1 MHTFQSGDV
10 ICFLGDSITANG
22 LWEAEIFQTL
32 AKRGDIKCF
41 NCGASGSR
49 ADIVV
54 DYLDEFCLSKNPTF
68 ISIAFGVNDIDRYAC
83 TSEYKATR
91 DDSEQV
97 VERAIENYAL
107 YMEKIVCKCLE
118 KGAKPILCTP
128 IPYDEYSDSEEENLR
143 CDYAL
148 EKCAKI
154 VKALAKKYAC
164 KVVDF
169 RKHLLPLVKNNALIA
184 ADRIHPTDKGCH
196 YMAQIYLQ
204 EIGEI
209 EKANFDTPFTFEGW
223 NKQRFE
229 IETKVKML
237 DFIERV
243 VLWQQR
249 KTLGWGIEETIA
261 EVEKRIA
268 QDVAKKEYMTGC
280 YEIYLQHAR
289 ARDALEKQLNQCTNV
304 VN

>member
-1 MHTFQSGDV
+1 MNEFQSGDV

-32 AKRGDIKCF
+32 KKRIDVKCL
-41 NCGASGSR
+41 NRGASGSR

-54 DYLDEFCLSKNPTF
+54 DYLDEFCLSKNPTHV
-68 ISIAFGVNDIDRYAC
+68 SIAFGVNDIDRYAC
-83 TSEYKATR
+83 TQEYQATHN
-91 DDSEQV
+91 DGEQV
-97 VERAIENYAL
+97 VERAIENYAEH
-107 YMEKIVCKCLE
+107 MEKIVCECLK

-148 EKCAKI
+148 EKCAQI
-154 VKALAKKYAC
+154 VKTLAKKYRC

-169 RKHLLPLVKNNALIA
+169 RKNVLPLVKNNGLIG

-196 YMAQIYLQ
+196 YMAQIYLR

-209 EKANFDTPFTFEGW
+209 ERADFETPFVFEKW
-223 NKQRFE
+223 NKLRFDV
-229 IETKVKML
+229 ETKVKML

-243 VLWQQR
+243 VIWNQR
-249 KTLGWGIEETIA
+249 KTLGWGLEETIL
-261 EVEKRIA
+261 EVQNRIA
-268 QDVAKKEYMTGC
+268 QDVDKKEYMTGC
-280 YEIYLQHAR
+280 YETYLQYANHR
-289 ARDALEKQLNQCTNV
+289 EELENELNRLTDV
-304 VN
+304 VK